1 MKQKLK
7 KSITIILT
15 FAFIFL
21 CFPQKIYALE
31 KINVGFIDYKGFIE
45 KDVSGAY
52 SGYAV
57 DYLNEIS
64 KYTQW
69 EYHYVFDT
77 WERCLEKLKKGD
89 IDILC
94 SAQYTPERD
103 EYFDYSSLPIGNEYT
118 IIYTNL
124 DTPIYFNDFSA
135 MNHKVIGLLE
145 DSYQN
150 QSLKKYAEENHFQ
163 YQKKYYKNEES
174 IINALYRKEV
184 DMIAVGSLPLHDNVK
199 VVAKFD
205 PQPFYI
211 TVKEG
216 NTQLLDRINQSLK
229 MIHENT
235 PYFEM
240 DLFNKH
246 YSNSAYS
253 TQPLLTREEV
263 EYIQKQETIPIGVL
277 TDSFPF
283 AYKDNIKQ
291 DGILIGIMNKISE
304 KTGLKFEYQPM
315 NSKNESQ
322 AFMKENK
329 TRLFCGAL
337 KHSKD
342 VVSGKYWSS
351 QPILDVDQVV
361 VSKKNSFIENFDEAT
376 IALTFPLEVVGK
388 QLLRDYPHAKI
399 IYYSTISECLD
410 DVVYGDAD
418 LTVYNT
424 HTMNYL
430 IQKPEYENQLS
441 VHSISLDP
449 ISVCVIANREIDK
462 HLASIINKSID
473 SFSKTE
479 KDKIIYSYTIGFRY
493 QYTLLDNLYL
503 YRYTIIFG
511 LSVLVLIG
519 IMLYILNKRH
529 IQYVINKRESDILRR
544 KVEIDTLT
552 GLYNPEIFFDKVKN
566 VLENSQDDFFI
577 LYIDVNRFKIVN
589 ELYGMES
596 GDHLLNYIGKQL
608 QELSQK
614 YPDVLT
620 CHFNADKF
628 FVFAPQLYYEDIC
641 QIDILKDYHMEIE
654 LSLRYGLYHII
665 DLSIPVN
672 LMCDRAALASQ
683 DVRGNYF
690 NKMGIYNDQK
700 RLKILQEQEIV
711 DNIQDAMA
719 NDQLFIMIQP
729 KYDIINEKIIG
740 GESLVR
746 WKHPTKGFISPI
758 DFIPILE
765 NNGYII
771 HLDYFVW
778 DKTCQFLHILK
789 QRGLDISISV
799 NVSRLNFYRPHLIE
813 LLEELLQKYNLEPQN
828 LQLEITESIYSE
840 DTEFIYSI
848 VRELQQHGF
857 IILMDDFGSGYSS
870 LNMLKDAPVDI
881 IKLDMAF
888 LSSKEDTSRS
898 HIIIEGVVNLT
909 NSLHLPVIVE
919 GVETASQVSFLKS
932 ICTQY
937 IQGYYFSKPLP
948 EDEFEKLYKKYQK

>member
-1 MKQKLK
+1 MKRIFK
-7 KSITIILT
+7 KIITIILT
-15 FAFIFL
+15 LIFIFL
-21 CFPQKIYALE
+21 CFPQKLYALE

-45 KDVSGAY
+45 KDISGAY

-77 WERCLEKLKKGD
+77 WDRCLEKLKTGD

-103 EYFDYSSLPIGNEYT
+103 QYFDYSSLPIGNEYT

-124 DTPIYFNDFSA
+124 DTPIYFNDYSA
-135 MNHKVIGLLE
+135 MNNKVIGLLE

-150 QSLKKYAEENHFQ
+150 QSLKKYADEKHFQ
-163 YQKKYYKNEES
+163 YQEKYYKNEED
-174 IINALYRKEV
+174 IINALHKNEV

-205 PQPFYI
+205 PQHFYI

-229 MIHENT
+229 TIQESS

-240 DLFNKH
+240 DLFNRY

-263 EYIQKQETIPIGVL
+263 EYIQKQKTIPVGML
-277 TDSFPF
+277 ADSFPF
-283 AYKDNIKQ
+283 AYKDNNKQ
-291 DGILIGIMNKISE
+291 DGILIKILNKISE
-304 KTGLKFEYQPM
+304 KTGLTFEYQSM
-315 NSKNESQ
+315 YSNAESQ
-322 AFMKENK
+322 AFMKEDSS
-329 TRLFCGAL
+329 RLFCGAF
-337 KHSKD
+337 KHSKE
-342 VVSGKYWSS
+342 VISGKYWSS
-351 QPILDVDQVV
+351 QSILDVDQVI
-361 VSKKNSFIENFDEAT
+361 VSKKNSYIENFNDAT
-376 IALTFPLEVVGK
+376 IALTFSLEIIGK
-388 QLLRDYPHAKI
+388 ELLRDYPDAKI
-399 IYYSTISECLD
+399 IYYPTISECLD
-410 DVVYGDAD
+410 DVVHGDAD

-424 HTMNYL
+424 YTTNYL

-441 VHSISLDP
+441 VHSISLNP
-449 ISVCVIANREIDK
+449 ISICITANNEIDEY
-462 HLASIINKSID
+462 LVSIINKAIE
-473 SFSKTE
+473 SFSKVE
-479 KDKIIYSYTIGFRY
+479 KDKIIYNYTIGFRY
-493 QYTLLDNLYL
+493 QYSLLDNLYL
-503 YRYTIIFG
+503 YRYSIILG
-511 LSVLVLIG
+511 IIVLIFAG
-519 IMLYILNKRH
+519 ILLYILNKRH
-529 IQYVINKRESDILRR
+529 MQYLMNKKESDILRR
-544 KVEIDTLT
+544 KVEVDTLT

-566 VLENSQDDFFI
+566 VLETSQDDFFI

-589 ELYGMES
+589 ELYGMQS
-596 GDHLLNYIGKQL
+596 GDQLLSYIGKQL
-608 QELSQK
+608 QELSHK
-614 YPDVLT
+614 YPNVIT

-628 FVFAPQLYYEDIC
+628 FIFAPHLYCEDIC
-641 QIDILKDYHMEIE
+641 QTDILKDYHIEIE
-654 LSLRYGLYHII
+654 LSLRFGLYHIT
-665 DLSIPVN
+665 DLTIPVN

-690 NKMGIYNDQK
+690 NKMGIYDDQK

-711 DNIQDAMA
+711 DNIQDAIM
-719 NDQLFIMIQP
+719 NNQLFIMIQP
-729 KYDIINEKIIG
+729 KYDIMNEKVIG

-746 WKHPTKGFISPI
+746 WKHPIKGFISPA

-778 DKTCQFLHILK
+778 EKTCQFLHALK
-789 QRGLDISISV
+789 QRGLNISISV

-813 LLEELLQKYNLEPQN
+813 LLEELLQKYELEPHN

-840 DTEFIYSI
+840 DTKFIYSI
-848 VRELQQHGF
+848 ARELQKHGF

-888 LSSKEDTSRS
+888 LSNKEDTSRS
-898 HIIIEGVVNLT
+898 HVIIEGVVNLAS
-909 NSLHLPVIVE
+909 SLHLPVIVE
-919 GVETASQVSFLKS
+919 GVETADQVSFLKS
-932 ICTQY
+932 ICVQY
-937 IQGYYFSKPLP
+937 IQGYYFSKPLL
-948 EDEFEKLYKKYQK
+948 EHEFKKLYIKYQK

>member
-1 MKQKLK
+1 MKQILK
-7 KSITIILT
+7 NFIIITLT
-15 FAFIFL
+15 LVFIFL
-21 CFPQKIYALE
+21 CFPQKIHALE

-45 KDVSGAY
+45 KDSLGSY

-77 WERCLEKLKKGD
+77 WDRCLEKLKKGD

-103 EYFDYSSLPIGNEYT
+103 KYFDYSSLPIGNEYT
-118 IIYTNL
+118 IIYTGL
-124 DTPIYFNDFSA
+124 DSQIYFNDYDT
-135 MNHKVIGLLE
+135 MNHKIIGLLE

-150 QSLKKYAEENHFQ
+150 QSLKKYADENNFQ
-163 YQKKYYKNEES
+163 YQEKYYKNEED
-174 IINALYRKEV
+174 IIKALYQKEV

-216 NTQLLDRINQSLK
+216 NNQLLNKINQSLK
-229 MIHENT
+229 TIQENT

-240 DLFNKH
+240 ELFNRH

-263 EYIQKQETIPIGVL
+263 EYIQKQDIIPVGVL
-277 TDSFPF
+277 ADAFPF
-283 AYKDNIKQ
+283 SYADETKQ
-291 DGILIGIMNKISE
+291 EGILIGILNKISE
-304 KTGLKFEYQPM
+304 KTDLKFEYQPM
-315 NSKNESQ
+315 YSNNESQ
-322 AFMKENK
+322 VFMKESD
-329 TRLFCGAL
+329 TRLFCGAF
-337 KHSKD
+337 KHAKD
-342 VVSGKYWSS
+342 VISGKYWSS
-351 QPILDVDQVV
+351 QSILDVDQVI
-361 VSKKNSFIENFDEAT
+361 VSKKNSYIENFNDAT
-376 IALTFPLEVVGK
+376 IALTFPLEIIGK
-388 QLLRDYPHAKI
+388 ELLRDYPNAKI
-399 IYYSTISECLD
+399 RYYSTVSECLD
-410 DVVYGDAD
+410 DVVHGDAD

-424 HTMNYL
+424 YTMNYL

-449 ISVCVIANREIDK
+449 ISICITANNQIDE
-462 HLASIINKSID
+462 HLVSIINKTIE
-473 SFSKTE
+473 SFSKVE
-479 KDKIIYSYTIGFRY
+479 MDKIIYSYTIGFRY
-493 QYTLLDNLYL
+493 QYSFLDNLYL
-503 YRYTIIFG
+503 YRYSIMFG
-511 LSVLVLIG
+511 VIALAFAG
-519 IMLYILNKRH
+519 IMIYILNKRH
-529 IQYVINKRESDILRR
+529 TQYLINKKESDILRK

-552 GLYNPEIFFDKVKN
+552 GLYNSEIFFDKVQN
-566 VLENSQDDFFI
+566 VLNSSQDDFFI

-589 ELYGMES
+589 ELYGMQS
-596 GDHLLNYIGKQL
+596 GDELLSYIGKQL
-608 QELSQK
+608 QKLCQK
-614 YPDVLT
+614 YPNVIA

-628 FVFAPQLYYEDIC
+628 FVFSPHLYYEEIC
-641 QIDILKDYHMEIE
+641 QTDILKDYHIEIE
-654 LSLRYGLYHII
+654 LSLRFGLYHIT
-665 DLSIPVN
+665 DYTIPVN
-672 LMCDRAALASQ
+672 LMCDRAALASL

-690 NKMGIYNDQK
+690 NKIGIYDDQK
-700 RLKILQEQEIV
+700 RIKILQEQEIV
-711 DNIQDAMA
+711 DNIQDAIK
-719 NDQLFIMIQP
+719 NNQLFIMIQP
-729 KYDIINEKIIG
+729 KYDIFNEKIIG

-746 WKHPTKGFISPI
+746 WKHPSKGFISPI

-778 DKTCQFLHILK
+778 EKTCEFLHALK
-789 QRGLDISISV
+789 QQGLDISISV

-813 LLEELLQKYNLEPQN
+813 LLEELLQKYDLEPYN

-848 VRELQQHGF
+848 VRELQKHGF
-857 IILMDDFGSGYSS
+857 VILMDDFGSGYSS

-888 LSSKEDTSRS
+888 LSNTEETERSRV
-898 HIIIEGVVNLT
+898 IIEGVVNLT
-909 NSLHLPVIVE
+909 SSLHLPVIVE
-919 GVETASQVSFLKS
+919 GVETAQQVSFLKS
-932 ICTQY
+932 ISAQY
-937 IQGYYFSKPLP
+937 IQGYYFSKPLM
-948 EDEFEKLYKKYQK
+948 EDAFEKLYKEYKK